1 MLNTKISNPIQH
13 HDWREQLT
21 VRVAWYYY
29 VLGLTQKE
37 IALKV
42 GINRVRVIRLLA
54 DARRRGVV
62 TITINSEL
70 TENVELGEQLCERY
84 GIEFSEVVLSHSDD
98 ENRLSEIVGMAACRV
113 VLHKLKKGMTIGLG
127 WGVTLKALAEAM
139 PETSTQDI
147 SIVSM
152 LGSLTQRSSVNKFE
166 ATALLA
172 TKLNAE
178 GFYLPGPIV
187 CDTEKARNILFSQ
200 PFLKGIYNRARN
212 SDLALVSIGGLNS
225 ATIRQVGLI
234 SEDDFQSVLKAGA
247 IGNFLGYYID
257 KNAKIINHPVNRR
270 IIGLRLEEFILIKER
285 IMISAGPNK
294 VDVLRAVLE
303 QGMITGLVTDQ
314 VTARSLLEPPPQK

>member
-1 MLNTKISNPIQH
+1 MSTKTDAPIKQ

-29 VLGLTQKE
+29 VLGLTQKD
-37 IALKV
+37 IASKV

-54 DARRRGVV
+54 EARRQGIV

-147 SIVSM
+147 SVVSM
-152 LGSLTQRSSVNKFE
+152 LGSLTRRSSINKFE
-166 ATALLA
+166 ATTLLA
-172 TKLNAE
+172 AKLNAE
-178 GFYLPGPIV
+178 CLYLPGPIV

-200 PFLKGIYNRARN
+200 PFLTDIYNRACD
-212 SDLALVSIGGLNS
+212 SDLALVSLGGLNS
-225 ATIRQVGLI
+225 STIRQVGLV
-234 SEDDFQSVLKAGA
+234 SEDDFQSVLEAGA
-247 IGNFLGYYID
+247 IGNFLGHYID
-257 KNAKIINHPVNRR
+257 KNAEIINHPINRR
-270 IIGLRLEEFILIKER
+270 IIGLRLEEFAQIKER

-294 VDVLRAVLE
+294 VIALRAVLE
-303 QGMITGLVTDQ
+303 RGMITGLVTNQ
-314 VTARSLLEPPPQK
+314 LTARRLLEPSPLE